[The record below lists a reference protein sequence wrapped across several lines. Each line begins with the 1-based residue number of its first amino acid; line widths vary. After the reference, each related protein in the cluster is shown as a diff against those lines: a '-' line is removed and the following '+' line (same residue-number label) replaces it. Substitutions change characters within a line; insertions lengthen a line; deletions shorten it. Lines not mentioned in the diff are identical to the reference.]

1 MSKVSI
7 IIPVYNAE
15 AYIRQCIDSII
26 SQSFV
31 DWELLLI
38 DDGSVDRSLSICQD
52 YALKDDRIKLFHK
65 DNGGVSSARN
75 LGLRNA
81 FGDWIA
87 FVDADDFLERDY
99 LSSLLTLDESD
110 MVIGGY
116 KNEKGVG
123 EKISDAGFTK
133 VLGEIDFMQRKN
145 SRIFYFPWRRLYK
158 KHLIDRYHIFFD
170 EEMRLSEDTCFTVRY
185 MAHCRCISFSP
196 TCNYIY
202 RTGTGTA
209 KYKLNYN
216 EFEEHCSKFK
226 EVISYFQSLTGI
238 KLAILEGEIL
248 SIFFYYYKDFLKTVN
263 SYREYA
269 ENTKAW
275 NFSNLNLFINN
286 YLIEKPFIKKILYEI
301 TILFP
306 LVGYIVRLVK

>member
-65 DNGGVSSARN
+65 DNEGVSSARN

-81 FGDWIA
+81 FGEWIA

-99 LSSLLTLDESD
+99 LLSLLVACKSD
-110 MVIGGY
+110 MVVGGY
-116 KNEKGVG
+116 KNEEGIERKISNVDVTKAI
-123 EKISDAGFTK
+123 EKIDFT
-133 VLGEIDFMQRKN
+133 QRKS

-158 KHLIDRYHIFFD
+158 KHLIDKYQIFFD
-170 EEMRLSEDTCFTVRY
+170 KEMRLSEDTCFTIRY
-185 MAHCRCISFSP
+185 MAHCKCISFSP
-196 TCNYIY
+196 ACNYIY
-202 RTGTGTA
+202 RTGAETA

-216 EFEEHCSKFK
+216 EFESHCSKFK
-226 EVISYFQSLTGI
+226 EVVSYFQNLTGI
-238 KLAILEGEIL
+238 KLAILESEIL
-248 SIFFYYYKDFLKTVN
+248 SIFFYYYKDYLNSVN
-263 SYREYA
+263 SYKEYS

-275 NFSNLNLFINN
+275 KYSNLGIFVNS
-286 YLIEKPFIKKILYEI
+286 YMIEESFIKKILYKI
-301 TILFP
+301 VIMFP
-306 LVGYIVRLVK
+306 MVGYVIRLIK